1 MFDEDDDYAAW
12 FADLVDYAEDRNQ
25 LVADYDAWRDPF
37 DRGLSIEQ
45 AFAEEFVDPSSDQ
58 DPVEQAYAKAEAW
71 ED

>member
-1 MFDEDDDYAAW
+1 MFDEDDDVYASW

-45 AFAEEFVDPSSDQ
+45 AFAEEFGD
-58 DPVEQAYAKAEAW
+58 
-71 ED
+71 